1 MVKSLGEST
10 ANENSAITS
19 YDGLMAAKTKE
30 VNALT
35 SSIEEKMVRLGELQV
50 SVVEMKED
58 PLDLFMPLPST
69 PPHKAQVGSP
79 VSTSELQHYWKQVH
93 PKMYLDL
100 KP

>member
-1 MVKSLGEST
+1 MVKSLSEST

-58 PLDLFMPLPST
+58 L
-69 PPHKAQVGSP
+69 AG
-79 VSTSELQHYWKQVH
+79 
-93 PKMYLDL
+93 L
-100 KP
+100 KHFFGFFESVLMSSNG